1 MLDQAFE
8 ALKTYEWGMDPIV
21 LQPIE
26 DAIISNP
33 ADAAKLEARMIAVL
47 GSPVPVAAKD
57 AVCRMLRTIGGTSSV
72 PALAALLA
80 DEKLIHMA
88 CYALERMPAQE
99 AGQTMRTALP
109 HAAGKQKIGLIGALG
124 VRGEADSVEP
134 LRSLLAAGDSAI
146 ATAAALALGAIG
158 SLAAAEA
165 LVAAEANAGAKSAIA
180 DASMACAEKLLVT
193 GNKSAAKAI
202 YQKLLS
208 SGPAKQVQVAATS
221 GLRACATN

>member
-8 ALKTYEWGMDPIV
+8 ALETYDWGVDPKV
-21 LQPIE
+21 LQAIE

-47 GSPVPVAAKD
+47 GSPAPVAAKD
-57 AVCRMLRTIGGTSSV
+57 AVCRMLRTIGSTASV

-80 DEKLIHMA
+80 DEKLFHMA
-88 CYALERMPAQE
+88 CYAMERMPAQE
-99 AGQTMRTALP
+99 AGQAMRTALP
-109 HAAGKQKIGLIGALG
+109 RAAGKQKIGLIGALG

-134 LRSLLAAGDSAI
+134 LRSLLAAGDPTI
-146 ATAAALALGAIG
+146 ATAAALALGEIG

-165 LVAAEANAGAKSAIA
+165 LVAAEANAGAKLAIG
-180 DASMACAEKLLVT
+180 DASLACAEKLLAS

-202 YQKLLS
+202 YEKLLS
-208 SGPAKQVQVAATS
+208 SDPAKQVQVAATS
-221 GLRACATN
+221 GLLACASK